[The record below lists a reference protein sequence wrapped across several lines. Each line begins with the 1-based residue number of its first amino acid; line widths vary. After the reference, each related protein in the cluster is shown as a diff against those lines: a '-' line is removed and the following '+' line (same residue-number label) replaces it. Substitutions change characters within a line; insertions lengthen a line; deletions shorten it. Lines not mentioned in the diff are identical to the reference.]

1 MKISFQLKDNKE
13 RTTIQMH
20 VNCGLRTI
28 NKSTGKITYQPVII
42 STGQTIEQKD
52 WDRKTGQPTSVFNRK
67 DRRLQIFLTK
77 YENAARDGV
86 TAVELDKKKAFNK
99 ETIKNEILLRL
110 DDKQK
115 TQSTSELYYMDDFIA
130 DSLKKRVENDS
141 NPINPNT
148 LKGLKSFHKKIKEYD
163 ILYGRIDLVSLKPQV
178 IEKFFN
184 TFLKNRLNYTN
195 NTLAK
200 NFGYFSSFMTEAS
213 KEGVQVGC
221 KITDALV
228 STERYTP
235 DEVVLNFEEL
245 KKICD
250 YNPNGNDYLMR
261 AKDIFLILAFTGQRI
276 DEYQYIESGKIEEK
290 ELSNMKIKYLNIVP
304 LHTNN
309 KKKIVTIPILP
320 PVYEIYKKWN
330 GFPPSIPDQKVNFL
344 IKKICEDIG
353 IDDRVEKT
361 EKRVKGNKLK
371 SIVKYELVKTHT
383 GRRSFVTNFLTLG
396 VSDQCISQITGHKA
410 NYKASKSF
418 SNYVKIEGSINIAE
432 FFNQIDFN
440 IGIRNIKVPF
450 KFTYD

>member
-28 NKSTGKITYQPVII
+28 NKSTGKITYQPIII

-86 TAVELDKKKAFNK
+86 AAVELDKKKVFNK

-130 DSLKKRVENDS
+130 DFLKKRVENES

-148 LKGLKSFHKKIKEYD
+148 LKGLKSFHKKIKEFD
-163 ILYGRIDLVSLKPQV
+163 TQYGRIDLVSLKPQV

-184 TFLKNRLNYTN
+184 TFLKNRLNYTK
-195 NTLAK
+195 NTVAK

-213 KEGVQVGC
+213 KEGIQVGC
-221 KITDALV
+221 KITDAMV

-245 KKICD
+245 RKIYD
-250 YNPNGNDYLMR
+250 FNPIGNDYLMR

-276 DEYQYIESGKIEEK
+276 DEYKYIESGKIEEK
-290 ELSNMKIKYLNIVP
+290 VLSNTKIKYLNIVP
-304 LHTNN
+304 PQTNN

-320 PVYEIYKKWN
+320 PVYEIYKKWG
-330 GFPPSIPDQKVNFL
+330 GFPTKIPDQKVNSL
-344 IKKICEDIG
+344 IKNICEDVG
-353 IDDRVEKT
+353 IDDRIEKT
-361 EKRVKGNKLK
+361 EMRVKGNKLN
-371 SIVKYELVKTHT
+371 SIVKHELVKTHT
-383 GRRSFVTNFLTLG
+383 ARRSFVTNFLTLG
-396 VSDQCISQITGHKA
+396 VSDQCISQITGHRV

-418 SNYVKIEGSINIAE
+418 SNYVKIDGSINIAK
-432 FFNQIDFN
+432 FFNEIELC
-440 IGIRNIKVPF
+440 IGISKIHIPF

>member
-115 TQSTSELYYMDDFIA
+115 TQSTSDLYYMDDFIT
-130 DSLKKRVENDS
+130 DFLKRGEENKG
-141 NPINPNT
+141 NPISPNT
-148 LKGLKSFHKKIKEYD
+148 LKGLKSFHKKVKEYD
-163 ILYGRIDLVSLKPQV
+163 NLYGRIDLVTLNPRL

-184 TFLKNRLNYTN
+184 TFLKNRFNYSTN
-195 NTLAK
+195 TMSK
-200 NFGYFSSFMTEAS
+200 NIGNFSKFLSEAT
-213 KEGVQVGC
+213 KDGIKVGC
-221 KITDALV
+221 KISDALLP
-228 STERYTP
+228 SERYTP
-235 DEVVLNFEEL
+235 DEVILNFEEL
-245 KKICD
+245 KKIYD
-250 YNPNGNDYLMR
+250 YNPKGNEYLMR

-276 DEYQYIESGKIEEK
+276 NEYQFIESGKIEEK
-290 ELSNMKIKYLNIVP
+290 KVGNTLIKYINIVP

-320 PVYEIYKKWN
+320 PVYEIYEKWK
-330 GFPPSIPDQKVNFL
+330 GFPPVIPDQKVNFL

-353 IDDRVEKT
+353 IDDRIEKT
-361 EKRVKGNKLK
+361 EKRVNGNKLN
-371 SIVKYELVKTHT
+371 SIVKHELVKSHT
-383 GRRSFVTNFLTLG
+383 ARRSFVTNFLTLG
-396 VSDQCISQITGHKA
+396 VSDQCISQITGHRV

-418 SNYVKIEGSINIAE
+418 SNYVKIDGSINIAE